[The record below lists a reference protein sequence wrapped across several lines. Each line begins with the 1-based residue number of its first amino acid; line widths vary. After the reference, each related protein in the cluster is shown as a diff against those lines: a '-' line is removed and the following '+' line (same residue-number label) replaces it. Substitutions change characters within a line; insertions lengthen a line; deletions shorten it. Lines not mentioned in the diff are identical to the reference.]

1 MEKRRLDL
9 RHFSSDSTR
18 KIYQSIHGT
27 VTITVLYLIFIAW
40 ISNFWM
46 NNEISADTNISSA
59 LLSAM
64 QDFDTQRLILF
75 LTKIDNTIQSFW
87 TIVYQSVLRKQPWV
101 THMYTS
107 AQFCEWEI
115 NGRTKTIWVID
126 HESDDV
132 TQKYHLRK
140 CAKLTRNYT
149 LNRVVGLIP
158 YKYGIS
164 GKKIF

>member
-9 RHFSSDSTR
+9 RHFSSDSAR

-75 LTKIDNTIQSFW
+75 LTKIDNTIQSF
-87 TIVYQSVLRKQPWV
+87 
-101 THMYTS
+101 
-107 AQFCEWEI
+107 
-115 NGRTKTIWVID
+115 
-126 HESDDV
+126 
-132 TQKYHLRK
+132 
-140 CAKLTRNYT
+140 
-149 LNRVVGLIP
+149 
-158 YKYGIS
+158 
-164 GKKIF
+164 